1 MANHQS
7 AVKRIR
13 RNVRRRRIN
22 GAWRTRVRTF
32 VKSVENAIVAGDKEA
47 AASAFKASEPE
58 LAPRRSNRSGSQE
71 RNAAETV
78 TFARANQDYV
88 AFLVGA

>member
-13 RNVRRRRIN
+13 RNVRRRQIN

-58 LAPRRSNRSGSQE
+58 LARGAQIGVVHKNAMRRKLSRLS
-71 RNAAETV
+71 
-78 TFARANQDYV
+78 ARIRAM
-88 AFLVGA
+88 

>member
-1 MANHQS
+1 MANHKS

-32 VKSVENAIVAGDKEA
+32 VKSVEKAISGGDKGA
-47 AASAFKASEPE
+47 AAAAFKASAPE
-58 LAPRRSNRSGSQE
+58 LARGARMGVVHKNAMRRKLSRLST
-71 RNAAETV
+71 RI
-78 TFARANQDYV
+78 RAM
-88 AFLVGA
+88 

>member
-1 MANHQS
+1 MANHKS

-22 GAWRTRVRTF
+22 GARRTRVRTL

-47 AASAFKASEPE
+47 AASAFKNSEPE
-58 LAPRRSNRSGSQE
+58 LARGAQIGVVHKNAMRRKLSRLS
-71 RNAAETV
+71 
-78 TFARANQDYV
+78 ARIRAM
-88 AFLVGA
+88 